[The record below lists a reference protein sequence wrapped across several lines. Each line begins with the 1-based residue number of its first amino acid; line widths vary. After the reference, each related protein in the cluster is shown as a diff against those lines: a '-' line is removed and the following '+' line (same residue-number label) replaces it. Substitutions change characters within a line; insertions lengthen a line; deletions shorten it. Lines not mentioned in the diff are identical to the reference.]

1 MDEQMNLFE
10 ASASAIGY
18 LYQLRKALLHC
29 VEQSSAGPDWTVAV
43 EAGDDIEVHEGDGK
57 TLYQLKHRAPGTR
70 VTDLAADLWKSLRIW
85 ATEWT
90 TTDDG
95 QDRPTYFLLTTAE
108 APEDSAAYHLRPP
121 GLNSPR
127 DEAKALE
134 LLDQARGRSTSKT
147 NKAAYQAWD
156 ALSAEQRLGLIER
169 VRVLD
174 EAPDIEETTRQLL
187 RLAALA
193 VGREHAK
200 PFLERLD
207 GWFFQKVV
215 AQLRNRAAGPVTG
228 FEFDQMFSDRR
239 DAFRPDNLPIDDDV
253 EEMEDDG
260 VDLGDRTFVRQ
271 LGLMGI
277 GDNRVRRAVSD
288 YLRAFTQRSRW
299 VNDNLLRPGELGRY
313 ERRLVEEWSTR
324 FDVVCDELGEEAAE
338 EDKVREAKAI
348 YRWVEQE
355 ARFRIRP
362 GCDEPFVTKG
372 SYQILAD
379 ELRVGWHPDFE
390 ARLMEL
396 LEPVPGG

>member
-1 MDEQMNLFE
+1 VGEQMDLFE
-10 ASASAIGY
+10 ASASAVGY
-18 LYQLRKALLHC
+18 LYQLRKALLFC
-29 VEQSSAGPDWTVAV
+29 VEQVGAGSDWTVAV
-43 EAGDDIEVHEGDGK
+43 EAGDDIEVHEGDGRV
-57 TLYQLKHRAPGTR
+57 LYQLKHRAPGTR
-70 VTDLAADLWKSLRIW
+70 VTDMATDLWKSLRIW

-90 TTDDG
+90 VPVDG
-95 QDRPTYFLLTTAE
+95 QDRPTFFLLTTAE
-108 APEDSAAYHLRPP
+108 APKDSAAYHLRPP
-121 GLNSPR
+121 GPSSPR
-127 DEAKALE
+127 DEAKALG
-134 LLDQARGRSTSKT
+134 LLDQARRRSTSKT
-147 NKAAYQAWD
+147 NSAAYEAWD
-156 ALSAEQRLGLIER
+156 ALSADQRRSLLER
-169 VRVLD
+169 VHVLD
-174 EAPDIEETTRQLL
+174 AVPDIEETTQRLL
-187 RLAALA
+187 RLAGLA

-207 GWFFQKVV
+207 GWFFQKVI
-215 AQLRNRAAGPVTG
+215 AQLRNRSAGPVTG
-228 FEFDQMFSDRR
+228 VEFEEMFGDRR

-253 EEMEDDG
+253 EEMDDAD
-260 VDLGDRTFVRQ
+260 VDRREQIFVRQ
-271 LGLMGI
+271 LHLMGI

-324 FDVVCDELGEEAAE
+324 FDVLCDELGEQAAE

-379 ELRVGWHPDFE
+379 DLRVGWHPDFQ
-390 ARLMEL
+390 ARLMAL